1 MNEQRLQII
10 VAVFLCVLLLSLIRK
25 IVKKQLDIK
34 STLSW
39 ILLIVV
45 LLIVDIFPKILEL
58 TAHLIGIQLP
68 SNMVFMLAI
77 IFLGVIVLSHTIML
91 SKLAETN
98 KTLVQEVALLK
109 SAVEK
114 LEKEKNIK
122 K

>member
-10 VAVFLCVLLLSLIRK
+10 VAVFLGVLLLSLIRK

-39 ILLIVV
+39 IVLIIV
-45 LLIVDIFPKILEL
+45 LLIVDIFPQILEL
-58 TAHLIGIQLP
+58 TARLIGIQLP

-109 SAVEK
+109 STVEK
-114 LEKEKNIK
+114 LEKKNK
-122 K
+122 EL